1 MLCLHSTRTCPNP
14 QWCKMGTNAA
24 GKYNLHFG
32 DFRVYA
38 LTASRAI
45 VATLAIFALLRGR
58 KNACWGV
65 SPNPV
70 TSGQVVPKSWR
81 AAPSVRGPTLTRRA
95 LTLGQSV
102 PKRKPGYGT
111 NCPPVRQMWKAFCKK
126 YENKEIGLPTPKV
139 QL

>member
-1 MLCLHSTRTCPNP
+1 M
-14 QWCKMGTNAA
+14 
-24 GKYNLHFG
+24 
-32 DFRVYA
+32 
-38 LTASRAI
+38 
-45 VATLAIFALLRGR
+45 ATLAIFALLRGR
-58 KNACWGV
+58 KNACLGV

-95 LTLGQSV
+95 LTLC
-102 PKRKPGYGT
+102 PKEKTGVRNKLFPGASD
-111 NCPPVRQMWKAFCKK
+111 VESILQK